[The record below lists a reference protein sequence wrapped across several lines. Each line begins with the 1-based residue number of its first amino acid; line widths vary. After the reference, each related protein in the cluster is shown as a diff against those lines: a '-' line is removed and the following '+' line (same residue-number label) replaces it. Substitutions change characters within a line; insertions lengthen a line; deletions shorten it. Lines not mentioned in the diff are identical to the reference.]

1 VDSYG
6 AAPTLAW
13 RAVAVLRFD
22 DGDLTQWMRNGEIVA
37 TIDRTLVTTE
47 ILHWMGVMQRAAE

>member
-1 VDSYG
+1 
-6 AAPTLAW
+6 
-13 RAVAVLRFD
+13 VAVLRFD